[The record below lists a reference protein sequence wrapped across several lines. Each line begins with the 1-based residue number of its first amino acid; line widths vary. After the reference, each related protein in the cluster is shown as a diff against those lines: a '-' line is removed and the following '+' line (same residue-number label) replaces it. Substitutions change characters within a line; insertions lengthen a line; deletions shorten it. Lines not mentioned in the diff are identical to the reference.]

1 MTMEI
6 GGGRARTMPAQV
18 MALVILAAWV
28 VRPAAA
34 QDTAAAPAP
43 PAAPP
48 AATPTATK
56 PPDTEIHL
64 LPLRVRAGVVSLG
77 SPVNITR
84 RVGYDNQP
92 SFTPDGRAVL
102 YTSIRTD
109 AQADIY
115 RYQIGSRVTT
125 RVTATPESEYS
136 PTVMP
141 GGRWISVVRVEAD
154 STQRLWRMTL
164 DGTDFRLLLD
174 RVKPV
179 GYHAWGDAR
188 TLALFVLGD
197 PATLQIADLRSGD
210 AHTVASAIG
219 RSLHRIPGSRAISF
233 VQTRSADEWWIDRLE
248 LRTGRITPLVRT
260 LPGCEDYAW
269 TPQGIALMARG
280 DSIYQWTPGRA
291 GGWRSVGTAGLG
303 AGGGRISRMAVS
315 PLGDLLAIVAEEPAA
330 R

>member
-1 MTMEI
+1 MEI
-6 GGGRARTMPAQV
+6 GAGRARTTPAQV
-18 MALVILAAWV
+18 MAALVILAALA

-48 AATPTATK
+48 AAPVAAK

-77 SPVNITR
+77 RPVNITR

-115 RYQIGSRVTT
+115 RYHIGSRVTT
-125 RVTATPESEYS
+125 RVTSTPESEYS

-188 TLALFVLGD
+188 TLALF
-197 PATLQIADLRSGD
+197 ADLRSGD

-219 RSLHRIPGSRAISF
+219 RSLHRIPGERAISF
-233 VQTRSADEWWIDRLE
+233 VQKRSADEWWIDRLE

-291 GGWRSVGTAGLG
+291 GGWRSLGASGLG

-315 PLGDLLAIVAEEPAA
+315 PRGNLLAIVAEEPAA